1 MKRFVFFFSALITII
16 STVFSQN
23 LKPTD
28 SHVLVDVF
36 VYDNK
41 GKALENEHV
50 SFFARR
56 TKQTY
61 NVTTNA
67 EGKSQLLLP
76 KNDVY
81 EVSYKDLLTK
91 KDYAL
96 IEVPYEEGLITYSV
110 EIIYEPT
117 RIFTLENVYFEFD
130 KSTLKPESYPALNEL
145 VDLLKAEPTMEIEI
159 SGHTDN
165 VGTPQSNM
173 ILSQNR
179 AESVRQYLIN
189 KGISPSRVKAV
200 GYGDT
205 KPVASNETDEGRQMN
220 RRTEVKIL
228 NK

>member
-1 MKRFVFFFSALITII
+1 MKQLISFIAGIFILLTYG
-16 STVFSQN
+16 FSQN
-23 LKPTD
+23 LEPTE
-28 SHVLVDVF
+28 SQVLVE
-36 VYDNK
+36 VYVHDNT

-50 SFFARR
+50 SFFGRR
-56 TKQTY
+56 TQQTY
-61 NVTTNA
+61 NVVTNQ
-67 EGKSQLLLP
+67 EGKTELLLP
-76 KNDVY
+76 KKDVY

-91 KDYAL
+91 KDYAI
-96 IEVPYEEGLITYSV
+96 IEVPYEEGFITYSV

-117 RIFTLENVYFEFD
+117 RVFTLENVYFEFA
-130 KSTLKPESYPALNEL
+130 KSNLKPESYPALNEL
-145 VDLLKAEPTMEIEI
+145 VELLKAETTMKIEI

-179 AESVRQYLIN
+179 AESVRQYLIS
-189 KGISPSRVKAV
+189 KGIAPTRVKAV

-205 KPVASNETDEGRQMN
+205 IPVATNETELGRQMN

>member
-1 MKRFVFFFSALITII
+1 MKQLLLFSLAILCLI
-16 STVFSQN
+16 SFNYSQK
-23 LKPTD
+23 LEPTE
-28 SHVLVDVF
+28 SQVLVE
-36 VYDNK
+36 VYVHDNT
-41 GKALENEHV
+41 GKALGDEDV
-50 SFFARR
+50 SFFGRR

-61 NVTTNA
+61 HVVTND

-81 EVSYKDLLTK
+81 EVSYKDLLKK
-91 KDYAL
+91 KDYAI

-117 RIFTLENVYFEFD
+117 RVFTLENVYFEFG
-130 KSTLKPESYPALNEL
+130 KSTLKPESFPALNEL
-145 VDLLKAEPTMEIEI
+145 VELLKAEPTMEIEI

-179 AESVRQYLIN
+179 AESVRQYLIS
-189 KGISPSRVKAV
+189 KGIAQGRVKAV

-205 KPVASNETDEGRQMN
+205 KPVATNETDEGRQMN